1 MQEHTVRLWGGR
13 IVFSGKHW
21 SSVGYEY
28 RLEYADDAFAMER
41 CLDYKHPEM
50 VEAGLCGGDE
60 ATLTYVLTPLK
71 RGTFVI
77 REQRFFRGDLEQEIC
92 HRYTVI

>member
-1 MQEHTVRLWGGR
+1 MQEHTVRLGVGR

-21 SSVGYEY
+21 GSVGYEY
-28 RLEYADDAFAMER
+28 KLVYEDDAFAMR
-41 CLDYKHPEM
+41 RRLVYKHPEM
-50 VEAGLCGGDE
+50 VEAELPGGDE
-60 ATLTYVLTPLK
+60 ATLTYDLTPLE

-77 REQRFFRGDLEQEIC
+77 REQSFFRGDLEEEIC

>member
-1 MQEHTVRLWGGR
+1 MQEHTVRLGKGR
-13 IVFSGKHW
+13 IAFSGKHW

-28 RLEYADDAFAMER
+28 RLVYAEDAFAMER
-41 CLDYKHPEM
+41 RLDYKHPEM
-50 VEAGLCGGDE
+50 VKAGLCGGDE
-60 ATLTYVLTPLK
+60 ATLTYDLTPLK

-77 REQRFFRGDLEQEIC
+77 REQRFFRGDLQQEIC